1 MNNRFLGAAAAV
13 LVVAVIGWLLVVGR
27 PVIVSVVFGMVA
39 MYVVLGFTTLLRR
52 MPVLGRRLP
61 VGMCYVLSSVLIGLA
76 IAYAIQMVV
85 SNKDVIVALAPRYQD
100 AALAL
105 AKTISIMLHL
115 ENEPT
120 WESLRRDMLTR
131 INIQSVV
138 GTALA
143 SLSSFVAAVA
153 VVLLYAAFLL
163 LERSVFDRKLDQIF
177 RGSDRAARVRLVI
190 REINERIGSYL
201 ALKTLLGILLGV
213 LSWLVMK
220 QRGLEFAELWALLIV
235 LFNFIPYLGSIL
247 SVLLPVIMSVIQFG
261 QPNEILVLFLLL
273 TVIQFVVGNVV
284 DPYLMGNSLNL
295 SPFAIVVSLA
305 VWSSLWGLSGAFLAI
320 PLTVCLVIVFSE
332 FEATRPVAI
341 LLSKNGTLPRF
352 GMGAQD

>member
-1 MNNRFLGAAAAV
+1 
-13 LVVAVIGWLLVVGR
+13 
-27 PVIVSVVFGMVA
+27 
-39 MYVVLGFTTLLRR
+39 
-52 MPVLGRRLP
+52 
-61 VGMCYVLSSVLIGLA
+61 
-76 IAYAIQMVV
+76 
-85 SNKDVIVALAPRYQD
+85 
-100 AALAL
+100 
-105 AKTISIMLHL
+105 
-115 ENEPT
+115 
-120 WESLRRDMLTR
+120 
-131 INIQSVV
+131 
-138 GTALA
+138 
-143 SLSSFVAAVA
+143 
-153 VVLLYAAFLL
+153 L

-352 GMGAQD
+352 GVGPQD